1 MPYSR
6 SARAHRHRAIDKE
19 REANYSR
26 FESIG
31 GETTVSR
38 RTKRLPEKLYAST
51 VGWEGWVFHV
61 VSSSSGLR
69 YVDLH
74 QTPYE
79 VLERT
84 LGARIVP
91 DDQRNDAALKEIH
104 AYLRGELRKFS
115 VPLDLRG
122 TPFQLAVWREIE
134 KIPYGATTTYGTIAT
149 SVDHPKAT
157 RAVGQAT
164 GANPVPIVIP
174 CHRVIGSSGNLT
186 GFGGGLPLKERL
198 LGLEQGMLSL

>member
-1 MPYSR
+1 MLYSP
-6 SARAHRHRAIDKE
+6 SASRNLSPTIDKR

-31 GETTVSR
+31 GEAAVSK

-69 YVDLH
+69 FVDLH
-74 QTPYE
+74 QTPYDE
-79 VLERT
+79 LERT
-84 LGARIVP
+84 LAARIVP

-104 AYLRGELRKFS
+104 AYLRGELRQFS
-115 VPLDLRG
+115 TPLDLRG
-122 TPFQLAVWREIE
+122 TPFQQAVWRHIAE
-134 KIPYGATTTYGTIAT
+134 IPYGETTTYGTIAAA
-149 SVDHPKAT
+149 VGHPQAT

-174 CHRVIGSSGNLT
+174 CHRVVGSSGSLT
-186 GFGGGLPLKERL
+186 GFSGGLPLKERL
-198 LGLEQGMLSL
+198 LGLEQGMLNL